1 MDFLRRYNG
10 ALSRTIE
17 TGIRSGLGLMVRNV
31 TRNRLRGQ
39 YLKRRTGTLIRS
51 IAASPRIEVSEDFIR
66 GLWGSHLGYARAHEE
81 GFTGVVQVPG
91 HTRRLLERV
100 SSKASAKR
108 VRRSLAS
115 GRKRFANVRPHGRR
129 VHLRAR
135 RFMRDTVDQMGPE
148 ALRRIR
154 RALIHLRRHGQAPT
168 LSDLGGA

>member
-1 MDFLRRYNG
+1 
-10 ALSRTIE
+10 
-17 TGIRSGLGLMVRNV
+17 MVRDV

-51 IAASPRIEVSEDFIR
+51 ITASPRIEVSEDFIR

-91 HTRRLLERV
+91 HTRRLIERV

-108 VRRSLAS
+108 VRRSLKA

-135 RFMRDTVDQMGPE
+135 RFMRDTVRDRSPE
-148 ALRRIR
+148 ALARVR
-154 RALIHLRRHGQAPT
+154 RALIHLVRTGEVPSA
-168 LSDLGGA
+168 SDLGGA